1 MVYGPGGE
9 KLGYVQAANRK
20 QAMAAAVVQFGQV
33 ARYGHG
39 GYFVAYCRAVTYD
52 ESRAEAADAGVRL
65 RISGR
70 ADRRRGDGR
79 EPGDA
84 SYQHGSPC

>member
-1 MVYGPGGE
+1 MSERRYVVYGPGGE

-39 GYFVAYCRAVTYD
+39 GYFVA
-52 ESRAEAADAGVRL
+52 SAAR
-65 RISGR
+65 
-70 ADRRRGDGR
+70 
-79 EPGDA
+79 
-84 SYQHGSPC
+84 